1 MGLRKKIIA
10 VLEEKGLDVNLALIK
25 ISAIVLEPKKVKP
38 TLPKPLGVFEIRS
51 EKSAAGTKTY
61 RIDALSEKPM
71 PISAITALQEALE
84 GYKNQVAECDCA
96 ECEQLKSRGEV

>member
-1 MGLRKKIIA
+1 MGLRKEIIKLLDTPGLGVDEALCKIGELVRA
-10 VLEEKGLDVNLALIK
+10 
-25 ISAIVLEPKKVKP
+25 PKKKA
-38 TLPKPLGVFEIRS
+38 TKPLGVFEIRS
-51 EKSAAGTKTY
+51 EKSAPGTKTY
-61 RIDALSEKPM
+61 RIDALSEKLM

>member
-1 MGLRKKIIA
+1 MGLRKKIIE
-10 VLEEKGLDVNLALIK
+10 VLETKGLDLDAAILK
-25 ISAIVLEPKKVKP
+25 ISAIVRAPKKEVA
-38 TLPKPLGVFEIRS
+38 KPLGAFEIRL
-51 EKSAAGTKTY
+51 ENSAPGTKTY

-84 GYKNQVAECDCA
+84 GYKNQVAKCDCA

>member
-10 VLEEKGLDVNLALIK
+10 VPEEKGLDTGSALLK
-25 ISAIVLEPKKVKP
+25 ISTIVWEPKKAE
-38 TLPKPLGVFEIRS
+38 LPKPLGAFEIRL
-51 EKSAAGTKTY
+51 EKSAPGTKTY

>member
-1 MGLRKKIIA
+1 MGLRKKIIK
-10 VLEEKGLDVNLALIK
+10 LLDTPGLGVDACLCK
-25 ISAIVLEPKKVKP
+25 IGELVRAPKKKA
-38 TLPKPLGVFEIRS
+38 TKPLGAFEIRL
-51 EKSAAGTKTY
+51 EKSAPGTKTY

>member
-25 ISAIVLEPKKVKP
+25 ISGIVREPA
-38 TLPKPLGVFEIRS
+38 TKPLGAFEIRL
-51 EKSAAGTKTY
+51 EKSAPGTKMY
-61 RIDALSEKPM
+61 RIDALSDKPL
-71 PISAITALQEALE
+71 PISAITALQNALE

-96 ECEQLKSRGEV
+96 EYEQLKSRGEV

>member
-10 VLEEKGLDVNLALIK
+10 VLEEKGLDTGPALLK
-25 ISAIVLEPKKVKP
+25 ISAIVREPKKAG
-38 TLPKPLGVFEIRS
+38 LPKPLGAFEIRL
-51 EKSAAGTKTY
+51 EKSAPGAKTY
-61 RIDALSEKPM
+61 RIDALSDKPL
-71 PISAITALQEALE
+71 PISAITALQNALE

>member
-25 ISAIVLEPKKVKP
+25 ISGIVREPA
-38 TLPKPLGVFEIRS
+38 TKPLGAFEIRL
-51 EKSAAGTKTY
+51 EKSAPGTKTY
-61 RIDALSEKPM
+61 RINALSDKPL
-71 PISAITALQEALE
+71 PLSAITALQNALE

-96 ECEQLKSRGEV
+96 ECGQLKSRGEV